1 MAFDNFL
8 VEVGLYGSLL
18 EWSDKDFGHLATE
31 SMWFCNFW
39 NLLHSFATDVSFR
52 KKDLV
57 HGVWEN
63 DRSLMSEFF
72 RIGYRGKELL
82 ALNIVHHY
90 HNLLHLSDISKCNG
104 IALNEYIVSDCLEI
118 STLHVFPRKEPTLS
132 DHRLMDRSNFSAM
145 LGDNHTPNKPWS
157 ICPFSAYLLPVVRQ

>member
-118 STLHVFPRKEPTLS
+118 SALHVFPPEDPTPS
-132 DHRLMDRSNFSAM
+132 DHHLWREAISRLCSGTTTLPTR
-145 LGDNHTPNKPWS
+145 LG
-157 ICPFSAYLLPVVRQ
+157 PFVCFPHIH